1 VVEFLGACG
10 RRKYRVAKTSVPRSD
25 VVRTLDYAVLGLQK
39 RVFLV
44 ANRAQSSGRET
55 ANGKP
60 VGQW

>member
-1 VVEFLGACG
+1 M
-10 RRKYRVAKTSVPRSD
+10 K
-25 VVRTLDYAVLGLQK
+25 RTLEYAVLGLQK

-55 ANGKP
+55 ANGKT

>member
-1 VVEFLGACG
+1 MVEFLGACG
-10 RRKYRVAKTSVPRSD
+10 RRKCRVAKTSFPRSD
-25 VVRTLDYAVLGLQK
+25 VMRTLDYAVLGPQK

-55 ANGKP
+55 ASGKT